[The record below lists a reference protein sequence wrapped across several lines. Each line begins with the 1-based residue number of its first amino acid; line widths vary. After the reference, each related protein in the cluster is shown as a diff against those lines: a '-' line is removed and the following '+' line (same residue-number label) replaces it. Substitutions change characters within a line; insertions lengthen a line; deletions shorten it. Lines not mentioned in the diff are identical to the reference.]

1 MTHVFGHKGSHGP
14 VGMKIPSDTKKYGQ
28 PGYTGSIGRDIDSL
42 LNKTTSTKT
51 KQTDTRPKSMPSFLS
66 YKEPIKPESKK
77 EEKREIPEGPEI
89 PTVTDEKG
97 KINTW

>member
-14 VGMKIPSDTKKYGQ
+14 AGMKIPSDTKKYGQ

-51 KQTDTRPKSMPSFLS
+51 KQTDTRPKSMPSFLC
-66 YKEPIKPESKK
+66 Y
-77 EEKREIPEGPEI
+77 
-89 PTVTDEKG
+89 
-97 KINTW
+97 